1 MPTSKVCFKRRLY
14 GIVYTLSS
22 QHNNWNA
29 EFYYHYCFNP
39 IARFLSSIFGSKYFL
54 LIFPF
59 WPNAISEKWK
69 WKWLP
74 VSLTFYAFHVDCFIK
89 SQTFLLFVCEPS
101 CAPLPIIPITVSI
114 ITQPR
119 IYFFWSLCISLLSK
133 KPIHGNIH
141 NILHFSDFFH
151 TT

>member
-1 MPTSKVCFKRRLY
+1 MPTSKGCFKRRLY

-22 QHNNWNA
+22 RHNNWNA
-29 EFYYHYCFNP
+29 EFYYYHYCFNP
-39 IARFLSSIFGSKYFL
+39 IARFLSSIFWGKYFL

-59 WPNAISEKWK
+59 WPNAISELCFPC
-69 WKWLP
+69 WLLHKIQDFP
-74 VSLTFYAFHVDCFIK
+74 LVCLW
-89 SQTFLLFVCEPS
+89 TFLCSPPHNSHHCLHYQTTKDLFFFFGHSVLVC
-101 CAPLPIIPITVSI
+101 I
-114 ITQPR
+114 
-119 IYFFWSLCISLLSK
+119 SK